1 MSRHAGS
8 ILAGVMAAGVMI
20 AATIWA
26 KRSGAA
32 SDAML
37 VCVDSI
43 AGAAFL
49 VFQRVLTGRG

>member
-1 MSRHAGS
+1 MNRHAGGT
-8 ILAGVMAAGVMI
+8 LAGVMAAAVLI
-20 AATIWA
+20 AGTIWA
-26 KRSGAA
+26 KRTGAA

-37 VCVDSI
+37 ICIDSI

>member
-1 MSRHAGS
+1 MNRHTGS
-8 ILAGVMAAGVMI
+8 ILAGLMAAAVMI
-20 AATIWA
+20 AGTIWA
-26 KRSGAA
+26 KRSGVA

-37 VCVDSI
+37 ICVDSV

>member
-1 MSRHAGS
+1 
-8 ILAGVMAAGVMI
+8 
-20 AATIWA
+20 
-26 KRSGAA
+26 
-32 SDAML
+32 ML

>member
-1 MSRHAGS
+1 MSRRASS
-8 ILAGVMAAGVMI
+8 ILAGVMTAAVMI
-20 AATIWA
+20 AGTIWA